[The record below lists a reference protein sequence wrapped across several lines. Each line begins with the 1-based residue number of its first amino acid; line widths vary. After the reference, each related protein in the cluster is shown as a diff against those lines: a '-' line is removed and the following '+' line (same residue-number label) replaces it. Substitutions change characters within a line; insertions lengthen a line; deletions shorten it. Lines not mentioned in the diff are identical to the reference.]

1 MSCKST
7 YFMMDFSLIS
17 IHSYLKISQFGR
29 IVQPRM
35 PHNPL
40 HHDEVVVLM
49 FQNLARGEVRP
60 EGPNVPKS
68 DPDQTETQGTGQA
81 TSDRRC
87 KMWQIKQIHL
97 CYFFQDNAQIGTG
110 TVSTVSSVVSGLR

>member
-1 MSCKST
+1 
-7 YFMMDFSLIS
+7 
-17 IHSYLKISQFGR
+17 
-29 IVQPRM
+29 M

-68 DPDQTETQGTGQA
+68 DPDQDQAETQPGQA
-81 TSDRRC
+81 ETQVRSL
-87 KMWQIKQIHL
+87 QVEQL
-97 CYFFQDNAQIGTG
+97 
-110 TVSTVSSVVSGLR
+110 VSSGWPDNGIPCIDENMPNGIEMKEEWPQRIDI

>member
-1 MSCKST
+1 
-7 YFMMDFSLIS
+7 
-17 IHSYLKISQFGR
+17 
-29 IVQPRM
+29 M

-68 DPDQTETQGTGQA
+68 DPDQDQAETQVRSLQVE
-81 TSDRRC
+81 
-87 KMWQIKQIHL
+87 QL
-97 CYFFQDNAQIGTG
+97 
-110 TVSTVSSVVSGLR
+110 VSSGWPDNGIPCIDENMPNGIEMKEEWPHPVDI